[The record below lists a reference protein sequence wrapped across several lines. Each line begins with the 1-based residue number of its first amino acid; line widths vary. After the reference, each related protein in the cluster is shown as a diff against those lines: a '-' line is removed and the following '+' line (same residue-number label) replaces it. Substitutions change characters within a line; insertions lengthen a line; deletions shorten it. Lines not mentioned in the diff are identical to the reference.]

1 MIKHRTSV
9 TATVT
14 DAGGIDDT
22 NEDEKASKTSDE
34 GKHELRIFPQKP
46 DITINNEDGSVIIT
60 PIDKDKDRIA
70 KKLDITNTSW
80 NN

>member
-9 TATVT
+9 TATVI

-22 NEDEKASKTSDE
+22 NEDEKASKISDE